1 MNFSQTDIERIV
13 KENCGDPP
21 EPLRLQQMLKNHKWH
36 LDHIKTNPL
45 RRTSEEL
52 ASDISSMTRLIDYEQ
67 ELINKIQQ

>member
-1 MNFSQTDIERIV
+1 MNFSQPDIERIV
-13 KENCGDPP
+13 KDNCGNPPDPK
-21 EPLRLQQMLKNHKWH
+21 RLQKTLDIHKWH

-67 ELINKIQQ
+67 ELLSDF